1 MIRLGALGGI
11 LACLALVACGGDDSG
26 GGGGGG
32 GGGGKELTIYSSL
45 PLQGAARP
53 QSAKSGS
60 NIGSGAHWRKTA
72 VSIAIA

>member
-1 MIRLGALGGI
+1 MIRMGALAGV

-45 PLQGAARP
+45 PLQGPART
-53 QSAKSGS
+53 Q
-60 NIGSGAHWRKTA
+60 A
-72 VSIAIA
+72 VATPRASS